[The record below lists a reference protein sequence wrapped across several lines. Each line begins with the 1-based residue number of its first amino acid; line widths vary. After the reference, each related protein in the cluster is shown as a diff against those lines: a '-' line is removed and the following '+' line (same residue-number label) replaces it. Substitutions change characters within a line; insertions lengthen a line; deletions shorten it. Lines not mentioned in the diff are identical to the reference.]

1 MKIDIKTDEGK
12 RIFLWFPTRLLLNRF
27 TAWIAVAF
35 INKENEESGA
45 PKLRVRQFMPLV
57 KEIHRQRRIQGRK
70 WTLVDVVSADGEK
83 VKIVL

>member
-12 RIFLWFPTRLLLNRF
+12 RVFLWFPTRLILNRL

-35 INKENEESGA
+35 INKENKDSGA

-57 KEIHRQRRIQGRK
+57 KEIHRQRHRRDEK
-70 WTLVDVVSADGEK
+70 WVLVDVKSASGEK
-83 VKIVL
+83 VRIIL

>member
-1 MKIDIKTDEGK
+1 MKINITTDGGK
-12 RIFLWFPTRLLLNRF
+12 RILLWFPTRLILNRF

-57 KEIHRQRRIQGRK
+57 KEIHRQRRRRDEK
-70 WTLVDVVSADGEK
+70 WVLVDVKSASGEK
-83 VKIVL
+83 VRIII

>member
-35 INKENEESGA
+35 INKENEESSA

-57 KEIHRQRRIQGRK
+57 KEIHRQRRRRDEK
-70 WTLVDVVSADGEK
+70 WVLVDVKSASGEK
-83 VKIVL
+83 VKIII